1 MNRLIRNTLCCA
13 LALGSASSF
22 ANLVTNGNFEAGF
35 SGPPNYRYLYNNNHS
50 VVPGWISLDDGI
62 DEPSY
67 IFDSTALEYQNSAV
81 EGRYAIALNQGT
93 GLRTFVN
100 LLAGQSYALR
110 FYAKWISNLPVDPL
124 QVSIDGNGFSVVPNG
139 YETLVFTAKTTSSGA
154 VLEFRNPSP
163 IGNYR
168 AYDFDDVSL
177 NATTAVP
184 EPASL
189 VMMLT
194 GLIGLFGI
202 KSRQSRLRS

>member
-35 SGPPNYRYLYNNNHS
+35 SGTPNYRYLYNDNHS
-50 VVPGWISLDDGI
+50 VVPGWVTLDDGI
-62 DEPSY
+62 GEPSY
-67 IFDSTALEYQNSAV
+67 IFDSTAPEYQTRAV

-100 LLAGQSYALR
+100 LLAGQSYALH
-110 FYAKWISNLPVDPL
+110 FYAKWVTNLPVDPL
-124 QVSIDGNGFSVVPNG
+124 QVSIDGNGFTVVPNG
-139 YETLVFTAKTTSSGA
+139 YETLVFTANTTGTGA
-154 VLEFRNPSP
+154 ALEFRNPSP

-168 AYDFDDVSL
+168 GYAFDDVSL
-177 NATTAVP
+177 IEISAVP

-202 KSRQSRLRS
+202 KIRQSRLRL